1 MKIDSRKDKTNESLA
16 EVVQNYLLKNDD
28 LFCLND
34 LYGLMVKEL
43 EKPLIDCVLK
53 KTKNN
58 QSKAAEILG
67 LNRNILKKKMIELK
81 LIQKRKLIVSKTK
94 K

>member
-1 MKIDSRKDKTNESLA
+1 MKVDPQRASSESLS
-16 EVVQNYLLKNDD
+16 EVVQHYLLKNDE
-28 LFCLND
+28 LFCLKD
-34 LYGLMVKEL
+34 LYSLMVKEL
-43 EKPLIDCVLK
+43 EKPLIRSVLK

-67 LNRNILKKKMIELK
+67 LNRNTLKKKMVELN
-81 LIQKRKLIVSKTK
+81 LIRKRKTLDSKTK

>member
-1 MKIDSRKDKTNESLA
+1 M
-16 EVVQNYLLKNDD
+16 KNDHNIQSNKTLSD
-28 LFCLND
+28 VVHHYLVENEQLFCLKD
-34 LYGLMVKEL
+34 LHSLMVKEL
-43 EKPLIDCVLK
+43 EKPLILSVLK

-67 LNRNILKKKMIELK
+67 MNRNTLKKKMIDLN
-81 LIQKRKLIVSKTK
+81 LIRKRKSFDSAKTK

>member
-1 MKIDSRKDKTNESLA
+1 
-16 EVVQNYLLKNDD
+16 
-28 LFCLND
+28 
-34 LYGLMVKEL
+34 MVKEL
-43 EKPLIDCVLK
+43 EKPLILSVLK

-67 LNRNILKKKMIELK
+67 MNRNTLKKKMIDLN
-81 LIQKRKLIVSKTK
+81 LIRKRKSFDSAKTK

>member
-1 MKIDSRKDKTNESLA
+1 MKDDRHPQINKTLSD
-16 EVVQNYLLKNDD
+16 VVQHYLVENEQ
-28 LFCLND
+28 LFCLKD
-34 LYGLMVKEL
+34 LHSLMVKEL
-43 EKPLIDCVLK
+43 EKPLILSVLK

-67 LNRNILKKKMIELK
+67 LNRNTLKKKMIDLN
-81 LIQKRKLIVSKTK
+81 LIRKRKPFDTKTK